1 MVFYPVSGGKF
12 INVLA
17 VKYTPGHGRTYD
29 GPWVEPTTG
38 EAVAKKFEGWLPKAL
53 AALKVR
59 LSSAFLLPWIADQCD
74 YLS

>member
-38 EAVAKKFEGWLPKAL
+38 EAVAKMFEGWLPKAL
-53 AALKVR
+53 AALKARSFPYFV
-59 LSSAFLLPWIADQCD
+59 STVKS
-74 YLS
+74 